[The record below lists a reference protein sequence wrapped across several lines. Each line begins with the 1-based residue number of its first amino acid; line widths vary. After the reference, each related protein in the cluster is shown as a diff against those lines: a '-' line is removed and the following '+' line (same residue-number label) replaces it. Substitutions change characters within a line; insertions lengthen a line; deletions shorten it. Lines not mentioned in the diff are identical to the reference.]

1 MQVAIVKYNAG
12 NIYSVVNALR
22 RMGIEPLLTDDAELL
37 KKADRVLFPGQGH
50 AGEAM
55 DYLRAR
61 KLDLLIRD
69 LKQPVFG
76 ICVGQQ
82 LLCKHS
88 EEGDTDCIGIF
99 DAEVKRFQPQRHE
112 EKVPCMGWNQLYDT
126 RSPLMKG
133 IEGGYVY
140 FVHSYYVPLCQE
152 TIATADYILPYS
164 ASMHKDN
171 FYTCQFHPEKSGKV
185 GEGQCVRLTKGD
197 YDQKTVYRDSPAEV
211 AKEFEQIGF
220 KRLHVVDLDG
230 AKSKHIVNSE
240 VLRRVTT
247 DTQLVVDFGGGIKT
261 DEDIEKAFAAGA
273 SMVTIGSI
281 AVTDP
286 DLFMGWLE
294 KYGAEHIILGADVR
308 HGKIS
313 INGWKEDSAE
323 DLLPF
328 LKKYVDAGVK
338 NVLCTEI
345 SKDGTLTGPA
355 IELYQSI
362 MAAYPG
368 LHLIASGGVSS
379 IDDIKALEAAG
390 IPAVVFGKAIYEGKI
405 NLNELWDWQ
414 NA

>member
-50 AGEAM
+50 AGESM

-185 GEGQCVRLTKGD
+185 GE
-197 YDQKTVYRDSPAEV
+197 
-211 AKEFEQIGF
+211 QILKNF
-220 KRLHVVDLDG
+220 
-230 AKSKHIVNSE
+230 
-240 VLRRVTT
+240 
-247 DTQLVVDFGGGIKT
+247 
-261 DEDIEKAFAAGA
+261 
-273 SMVTIGSI
+273 
-281 AVTDP
+281 
-286 DLFMGWLE
+286 LE
-294 KYGAEHIILGADVR
+294 L
-308 HGKIS
+308 
-313 INGWKEDSAE
+313 
-323 DLLPF
+323 
-328 LKKYVDAGVK
+328 
-338 NVLCTEI
+338 
-345 SKDGTLTGPA
+345 
-355 IELYQSI
+355 
-362 MAAYPG
+362 
-368 LHLIASGGVSS
+368 
-379 IDDIKALEAAG
+379 
-390 IPAVVFGKAIYEGKI
+390 
-405 NLNELWDWQ
+405 
-414 NA
+414 